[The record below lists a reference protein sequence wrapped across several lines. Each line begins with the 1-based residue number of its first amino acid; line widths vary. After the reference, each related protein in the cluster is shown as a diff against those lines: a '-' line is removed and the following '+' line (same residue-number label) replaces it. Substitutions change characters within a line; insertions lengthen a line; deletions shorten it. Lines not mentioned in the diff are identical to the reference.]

1 MNIRTKL
8 TLRFSIIVAT
18 ILIVFSA
25 SIYYLSAE
33 YRREEFYSRLESR
46 AITTARL
53 FISVQEVDN
62 KLLRI
67 IDRNSIHAMFQEKVL
82 VFNESNKVVYSSLDD
97 FTVGYSDSLINEIRR
112 REKVEYSQNGNE
124 FVGITYSGGDRKFV
138 VIASAYDRYGNSK
151 LNNLAHVLWAGLFVG
166 LLSTVLF
173 GVVFSRLVLAP
184 LARMNAE
191 VSGIS
196 AGNLSRRIDEGN
208 KRDEIA
214 QLAINFNK
222 MLERIESAFN
232 IQRQFVSSAS
242 HELRTPLN
250 AISSQLQLLLSQR
263 RSSEEYEKAL
273 NSLLE
278 DARALVNLTN
288 GLLNLAQFNV
298 DKQRDQFRPV
308 RVDEVLF
315 TAQQELGK
323 SRPNYHFQ
331 IEYGV
336 MPDEESQLQIKGDE
350 TLLKTAFLNLM
361 DNACKFSE
369 DHSVKIT
376 LMAKRN
382 NIEISFEDRGIGI
395 PEDDQKK
402 IFMPFFRGSNARA
415 HTQGH
420 GIGLSL
426 SHRII
431 QLHGGVIE
439 VTSTVGQGSDIKATF
454 PTK

>member
-53 FISVQEVDN
+53 FVSLQEVDN

-67 IDRNSIHAMFQEKVL
+67 IDRNSIHTMFQEKVL
-82 VFNESNKVVYSSLDD
+82 VFNELNKVVYSSLDD
-97 FTVGYSDSLINEIRR
+97 FTVDYSDSLINEVKR
-112 REKVEYSQNGNE
+112 REKVEYSKNGNE
-124 FVGITYSGGDRKFV
+124 FVGITYSAGDRKFV

-173 GVVFSRLVLAP
+173 GVVFSKLVLTP

-222 MLERIESAFN
+222 MLERIEAAFN

-263 RSSEEYEKAL
+263 RSPEEYEKAL

-288 GLLNLAQFNV
+288 GLLNLAQFNI
-298 DKQRDQFRPV
+298 DRQRDQFRPV

-315 TAQQELGK
+315 AAQQELGK

-331 IEYGV
+331 IEYGT

-369 DHSVKIT
+369 DKSVKIT
-376 LMAKRN
+376 FIARRN
-382 NIEISFEDRGIGI
+382 SIEISFEDKGIGI
-395 PEDDQKK
+395 PQEDLKK
-402 IFMPFFRGSNARA
+402 IFMPFFRGGNARA

-426 SHRII
+426 SHRIV
-431 QLHGGVIE
+431 QLHGGTIE
-439 VTSTVGQGSDIKATF
+439 IHSTVGQGSDF
-454 PTK
+454 RVNFSTK

>member
-25 SIYYLSAE
+25 SIYYLSSE
-33 YRREEFYSRLESR
+33 YRKEEFYSRLESR

-82 VFNESNKVVYSSLDD
+82 VFNESNQVVYSSLDD
-97 FTVGYSDSLINEIRR
+97 FTLDYSDSLINEIRR
-112 REKVEYSQNGNE
+112 REKVEYSQNSNE
-124 FVGITYSGGDRKFV
+124 FVGITYSAGNRKFV

-151 LNNLAHVLWAGLFVG
+151 LNNLAQVLWAGLFVG

-184 LARMNAE
+184 LARMNAD

-250 AISSQLQLLLSQR
+250 AISSQLQLLLAQR

-308 RVDEVLF
+308 RVDEILF
-315 TAQQELGK
+315 AAQQELGK

-331 IEYGV
+331 IEYGI

-382 NIEISFEDRGIGI
+382 TIEISFEDKGIGI
-395 PEDDQKK
+395 PEEDQKK
-402 IFMPFFRGSNARA
+402 IFMPFFRGSNARTHA
-415 HTQGH
+415 QGH

-431 QLHGGVIE
+431 QLHGGAIE
-439 VTSTVGQGSDIKATF
+439 ITSTVGQGSDIKAVF

>member
-1 MNIRTKL
+1 
-8 TLRFSIIVAT
+8 
-18 ILIVFSA
+18 
-25 SIYYLSAE
+25 
-33 YRREEFYSRLESR
+33 
-46 AITTARL
+46 
-53 FISVQEVDN
+53 
-62 KLLRI
+62 
-67 IDRNSIHAMFQEKVL
+67 MFQEKVL
-82 VFNESNKVVYSSLDD
+82 VFNELNRVVYSSLDD
-97 FTVGYSDSLINEIRR
+97 FTVDYSDSLINEIRR
-112 REKVEYSQNGNE
+112 REKVEYSANGNE
-124 FVGITYSGGDRKFV
+124 FVGITYSAGDRKFV

-173 GVVFSRLVLAP
+173 GIVFSKLVLAP

-208 KRDEIA
+208 KQDEIA

-273 NSLLE
+273 NSLLD

-308 RVDEVLF
+308 
-315 TAQQELGK
+315 
-323 SRPNYHFQ
+323 
-331 IEYGV
+331 
-336 MPDEESQLQIKGDE
+336 
-350 TLLKTAFLNLM
+350 
-361 DNACKFSE
+361 
-369 DHSVKIT
+369 
-376 LMAKRN
+376 
-382 NIEISFEDRGIGI
+382 IS
-395 PEDDQKK
+395 
-402 IFMPFFRGSNARA
+402 
-415 HTQGH
+415 
-420 GIGLSL
+420 
-426 SHRII
+426 
-431 QLHGGVIE
+431 
-439 VTSTVGQGSDIKATF
+439 
-454 PTK
+454 

>member
-53 FISVQEVDN
+53 FVSVQEVDN

-82 VFNESNKVVYSSLDD
+82 VFNESNKIVYSSPDD
-97 FTVGYSDSLINEIRR
+97 FTIGYSDSLINEIRR
-112 REKVEYSQNGNE
+112 REKVEYSKNGNE
-124 FVGITYSGGDRKFV
+124 FVGISYSAGSSQFV

-151 LNNLAHVLWAGLFVG
+151 LSNLARVLWTGLFVG

-173 GVVFSRLVLAP
+173 GVIFSRLVLAP

-208 KRDEIA
+208 KQDEIA

-250 AISSQLQLLLSQR
+250 AISSQLQLLLAQQR
-263 RSSEEYEKAL
+263 SPAEYEKAL

-278 DARALVNLTN
+278 DARALVSLTN
-288 GLLNLAQFNV
+288 GLLNLAQFNI
-298 DKQRDQFRPV
+298 DRQRDQFRPV

-315 TAQQELGK
+315 AAQQELGK
-323 SRPNYHFQ
+323 SRPGYHFQ
-331 IEYGV
+331 IEYGS

-361 DNACKFSE
+361 DNACKFS
-369 DHSVKIT
+369 DDKSVKIT
-376 LMAKRN
+376 FIAKLRS
-382 NIEISFEDRGIGI
+382 IEISFSDKGIGI
-395 PEDDQKK
+395 PGEDLKK
-402 IFMPFFRGSNARA
+402 IFTPFYRAGNAHA

-426 SHRII
+426 SHRIVE
-431 QLHGGVIE
+431 LHGGTIE
-439 VTSTVGQGSDIKATF
+439 IISAVGQGSDFRVCF

>member
-25 SIYYLSAE
+25 SIYYLSSE
-33 YRREEFYSRLESR
+33 YRKEEFYSRLESR

-82 VFNESNKVVYSSLDD
+82 VFNESNQVVYSSLDD
-97 FTVGYSDSLINEIRR
+97 FTLDYSDSLINEIRR
-112 REKVEYSQNGNE
+112 REKVEYSQNSNE
-124 FVGITYSGGDRKFV
+124 FVGITYSAGNRKFV

-151 LNNLAHVLWAGLFVG
+151 LNNLAQVLWAGLFVG

-184 LARMNAE
+184 LARMNAD

-250 AISSQLQLLLSQR
+250 AISSQLQLLLAQR

-308 RVDEVLF
+308 RVDEILF
-315 TAQQELGK
+315 AAQQELGK

-331 IEYGV
+331 IEYGI

-361 DNACKFSE
+361 DNACKFSG

-376 LMAKRN
+376 LMAKSN
-382 NIEISFEDRGIGI
+382 AIEISFEDKGIGI
-395 PEDDQKK
+395 PEEDQKK
-402 IFMPFFRGSNARA
+402 IFMPFFRGSNART

-431 QLHGGVIE
+431 QLHGGAIE
-439 VTSTVGQGSDIKATF
+439 ITSTVGQGSDIKAVF

>member
-25 SIYYLSAE
+25 SIYYLSSE
-33 YRREEFYSRLESR
+33 YRKEEFYSRLESR

-82 VFNESNKVVYSSLDD
+82 VFNESNQVVYSSLDD
-97 FTVGYSDSLINEIRR
+97 FTLDYSDSLINEIRR
-112 REKVEYSQNGNE
+112 REKVEYSQNSNE
-124 FVGITYSGGDRKFV
+124 FVGITYSAGNRKFV

-151 LNNLAHVLWAGLFVG
+151 LNNLAQVLWAGLFVG

-184 LARMNAE
+184 LARMNAD

-250 AISSQLQLLLSQR
+250 AISSQLQLLLAQR

-308 RVDEVLF
+308 RVDEILF
-315 TAQQELGK
+315 AAQQELGK

-331 IEYGV
+331 IEYGI

-361 DNACKFSE
+361 DNACKFSG
-369 DHSVKIT
+369 DPSVKIT
-376 LMAKRN
+376 LMAKSN
-382 NIEISFEDRGIGI
+382 AIEISFEDKGIGI
-395 PEDDQKK
+395 PEEDQKK
-402 IFMPFFRGSNARA
+402 IFMPFFRGSNARTY
-415 HTQGH
+415 TQGH

-431 QLHGGVIE
+431 QLHGGAIE
-439 VTSTVGQGSDIKATF
+439 ITSTVGQGSDIKAVF

>member
-1 MNIRTKL
+1 
-8 TLRFSIIVAT
+8 
-18 ILIVFSA
+18 
-25 SIYYLSAE
+25 
-33 YRREEFYSRLESR
+33 
-46 AITTARL
+46 
-53 FISVQEVDN
+53 
-62 KLLRI
+62 
-67 IDRNSIHAMFQEKVL
+67 MFQEKVL
-82 VFNESNKVVYSSLDD
+82 VFNELNKVVYSSLDD
-97 FTVGYSDSLINEIRR
+97 FTVDYSDSLINEVKR
-112 REKVEYSQNGNE
+112 REKVEYSKNGNE
-124 FVGITYSGGDRKFV
+124 FVGITYSAGDRKFV

-173 GVVFSRLVLAP
+173 GVVFSKLVLTP

-222 MLERIESAFN
+222 MLERIEAAFN

-263 RSSEEYEKAL
+263 RSPEEYEKAL

-288 GLLNLAQFNV
+288 GLLNLAQFNI
-298 DKQRDQFRPV
+298 DRQRDQFRPV

-315 TAQQELGK
+315 AAQQELGK

-331 IEYGV
+331 IEYGT

-369 DHSVKIT
+369 DKSVKIT
-376 LMAKRN
+376 FIARRN
-382 NIEISFEDRGIGI
+382 SIEISFEDKGIGI
-395 PEDDQKK
+395 PQEDLKK
-402 IFMPFFRGSNARA
+402 IFMPFFRGGNARA

-426 SHRII
+426 SHRIV
-431 QLHGGVIE
+431 QLHGGTIE
-439 VTSTVGQGSDIKATF
+439 IHSTVGQGSDF
-454 PTK
+454 RVNFSTK

>member
-25 SIYYLSAE
+25 SIYYLSSE
-33 YRREEFYSRLESR
+33 YRKEEFYSRLESR

-82 VFNESNKVVYSSLDD
+82 VFNESNQVVYSSLDD
-97 FTVGYSDSLINEIRR
+97 FTLDYSDSLINEIRR
-112 REKVEYSQNGNE
+112 REKVEYSQNSNE
-124 FVGITYSGGDRKFV
+124 FVGITYSAGNRKFV

-151 LNNLAHVLWAGLFVG
+151 LNNLAQVLWAGLFVG

-184 LARMNAE
+184 LARMNAD

-250 AISSQLQLLLSQR
+250 AISSQLQLLLAQR

-308 RVDEVLF
+308 RVDEILF
-315 TAQQELGK
+315 AAQQELGK

-331 IEYGV
+331 IEYGI

-382 NIEISFEDRGIGI
+382 TIEISFEDKGIGI
-395 PEDDQKK
+395 PEEDQKK
-402 IFMPFFRGSNARA
+402 IFMPFFRGSNART

-431 QLHGGVIE
+431 QLHGGAIE
-439 VTSTVGQGSDIKATF
+439 ITSTVGQGSDIKAVF

>member
-82 VFNESNKVVYSSLDD
+82 VFNESNQVVYSSLDD
-97 FTVGYSDSLINEIRR
+97 FTLDYSDSLINEIRR
-112 REKVEYSQNGNE
+112 REKVEYSQNSNE
-124 FVGITYSGGDRKFV
+124 FVGITYSAGNRKFV

-151 LNNLAHVLWAGLFVG
+151 LNNLAQVLWAGLFVG

-184 LARMNAE
+184 LARMNAD

-250 AISSQLQLLLSQR
+250 AISSQLQLLLAQR

-308 RVDEVLF
+308 RVDEILF
-315 TAQQELGK
+315 AAQQELGK

-331 IEYGV
+331 IEYGI

-382 NIEISFEDRGIGI
+382 TIEISFEDKGIGI
-395 PEDDQKK
+395 PEEDQKK
-402 IFMPFFRGSNARA
+402 IFMPFFRGSNART

-431 QLHGGVIE
+431 QLHGGAIE
-439 VTSTVGQGSDIKATF
+439 ITSTVGQGSDIKAVF

>member
-124 FVGITYSGGDRKFV
+124 FVGITYSGDDRKFV

-250 AISSQLQLLLSQR
+250 AISSQLQLLLAQR

-323 SRPNYHFQ
+323 SRPHYHFQ

-382 NIEISFEDRGIGI
+382 TIEISFEDRGIGI
-395 PEDDQKK
+395 PEEDQKK
-402 IFMPFFRGSNARA
+402 IFMPFFRGSNARTHA
-415 HTQGH
+415 QGH

-431 QLHGGVIE
+431 QLHGGAIE

>member
-25 SIYYLSAE
+25 SIYYLSSE
-33 YRREEFYSRLESR
+33 YRKEEFYSRLESR

-82 VFNESNKVVYSSLDD
+82 VFNESNQVVYSSLDD
-97 FTVGYSDSLINEIRR
+97 FTLDYSDSLINEIRS
-112 REKVEYSQNGNE
+112 REKVEYSQNSNE
-124 FVGITYSGGDRKFV
+124 FVGITYSAGNRKFV

-151 LNNLAHVLWAGLFVG
+151 LNNLAQVLWAGLFVG

-184 LARMNAE
+184 LARMNAD

-250 AISSQLQLLLSQR
+250 AISSQLQLLLAQR

-308 RVDEVLF
+308 RVDEILF
-315 TAQQELGK
+315 AAQQELGK

-331 IEYGV
+331 IEYGI

-382 NIEISFEDRGIGI
+382 TIEISFEDKGIGI
-395 PEDDQKK
+395 PEEDQKK
-402 IFMPFFRGSNARA
+402 IFMPFFRGSNART

-431 QLHGGVIE
+431 QLHGGAIE
-439 VTSTVGQGSDIKATF
+439 ITSTVGQGSDIKAVF

>member
-25 SIYYLSAE
+25 SIYFLSAE

-82 VFNESNKVVYSSLDD
+82 VFNESNQVVYSSLDD

-124 FVGITYSGGDRKFV
+124 FVGITYSGGNRKFV

-151 LNNLAHVLWAGLFVG
+151 LNNLANVLWAGLFVG
-166 LLSTVLF
+166 LLITVLF
-173 GVVFSRLVLAP
+173 GVVFSQLVLAP

-250 AISSQLQLLLSQR
+250 AISSQLQLLLAQR

-323 SRPNYHFQ
+323 SRSNYHFQ

-336 MPDEESQLQIKGDE
+336 MPDEESELQIKGDE

-361 DNACKFSE
+361 DNACKFSG
-369 DHSVKIT
+369 DYSVKIT
-376 LMAKRN
+376 LMAKYN
-382 NIEISFEDRGIGI
+382 AIEISFEDNGIGI
-395 PEDDQKK
+395 PEEDQKK
-402 IFMPFFRGSNARA
+402 IFMPFYRGSNART

-431 QLHGGVIE
+431 QLHGGAIE
-439 VTSTVGQGSDIKATF
+439 IHSTVGQGSKIKAIF

>member
-18 ILIVFSA
+18 ILITFSA

-33 YRREEFYSRLESR
+33 YRKEEFYSRLESR

-53 FISVQEVDN
+53 FVSVQEVDN

-82 VFNESNKVVYSSLDD
+82 VFNESNQVVYSSLDD
-97 FTVGYSDSLINEIRR
+97 FTVDYSDSLINQIRGR
-112 REKVEYSQNGNE
+112 KKVEYSKDGNE
-124 FVGITYSGGDRKFV
+124 FVGIAYSAGNKEFV
-138 VIASAYDRYGNSK
+138 VVASAYDRYGNSK
-151 LNNLAHVLWAGLFVG
+151 LNNLAHVLWAGLIVG

-173 GVVFSRLVLAP
+173 GVVFSRLVLYP

-196 AGNLSRRIDEGN
+196 AGSLSRRIDEGN

-263 RSSEEYEKAL
+263 RTSEEYEKAL
-273 NSLLE
+273 NSLLD

-288 GLLNLAQFNV
+288 GLLNLAQFNI
-298 DKQRDQFRPV
+298 DRQRDQFRPV
-308 RVDEVLF
+308 RVDEILF
-315 TAQQELGK
+315 AAQQELGK

-331 IEYGV
+331 IEYGI

-376 LMAKRN
+376 FIAKYN
-382 NIEISFEDRGIGI
+382 SIEIIFQDKGIGI
-395 PEDDQKK
+395 SEEDQKK
-402 IFMPFFRGSNARA
+402 IFMPFFRGSNARN
-415 HTQGH
+415 HIQGH
-420 GIGLSL
+420 GIGLAL
-426 SHRII
+426 SHRIV
-431 QLHGGVIE
+431 QLHGGDIYIH
-439 VTSTVGQGSDIKATF
+439 SIVGEGSDIRVIF
-454 PTK
+454 STK

>member
-53 FISVQEVDN
+53 FVSVQEVDN

-82 VFNESNKVVYSSLDD
+82 VFNETNQVVYSSLDD
-97 FTVGYSDSLINEIRR
+97 FTVDYSDSLINEIRSR
-112 REKVEYSQNGNE
+112 NKVEYSKNGNE
-124 FVGITYSGGDRKFV
+124 FVGLTYSAGTREFV

-151 LNNLAHVLWAGLFVG
+151 LNNLSHVLWAGLIVG
-166 LLSTVLF
+166 LLSSVFF

-222 MLERIESAFN
+222 MLGRIESAFN

-263 RSSEEYEKAL
+263 RTTEEYEKSL
-273 NSLLE
+273 HSLLD
-278 DARALVNLTN
+278 DARALV
-288 GLLNLAQFNV
+288 
-298 DKQRDQFRPV
+298 
-308 RVDEVLF
+308 
-315 TAQQELGK
+315 
-323 SRPNYHFQ
+323 
-331 IEYGV
+331 
-336 MPDEESQLQIKGDE
+336 
-350 TLLKTAFLNLM
+350 
-361 DNACKFSE
+361 
-369 DHSVKIT
+369 
-376 LMAKRN
+376 
-382 NIEISFEDRGIGI
+382 
-395 PEDDQKK
+395 
-402 IFMPFFRGSNARA
+402 
-415 HTQGH
+415 
-420 GIGLSL
+420 SL
-426 SHRII
+426 
-431 QLHGGVIE
+431 
-439 VTSTVGQGSDIKATF
+439 
-454 PTK
+454 

>member
-25 SIYYLSAE
+25 SIYFLSAE

-82 VFNESNKVVYSSLDD
+82 VFNESNQVVYSSLDD

-173 GVVFSRLVLAP
+173 GMVFSRLVLAP

-250 AISSQLQLLLSQR
+250 AISSQLQLLLAQR

-315 TAQQELGK
+315 SAQQELGK

-382 NIEISFEDRGIGI
+382 TIEISFEDKGIGI
-395 PEDDQKK
+395 PEEDQKK
-402 IFMPFFRGSNARA
+402 IFMPFFRGSNARTHA
-415 HTQGH
+415 QGH

-431 QLHGGVIE
+431 QLHGGAIE
-439 VTSTVGQGSDIKATF
+439 LTSTVGLGSDIKVTF

>member
-53 FISVQEVDN
+53 FVSVQEVDN

-82 VFNESNKVVYSSLDD
+82 VFNELNRIVYSSPDD
-97 FTVGYSDSLINEIRR
+97 FTIGYSDSLINEIRR
-112 REKVEYSQNGNE
+112 REKVEYSKNGSE
-124 FVGITYSGGDRKFV
+124 FVGITYSAGSSQFV

-151 LNNLAHVLWAGLFVG
+151 LSNLARVLWTGLFVG

-208 KRDEIA
+208 KQDEIA

-250 AISSQLQLLLSQR
+250 AISSQLQLLLAQR
-263 RSSEEYEKAL
+263 RSPEEYEKAL

-278 DARALVNLTN
+278 DARALVSLTN
-288 GLLNLAQFNV
+288 GLLNLAQFNI
-298 DKQRDQFRPV
+298 DRQRDQFRPV
-308 RVDEVLF
+308 RADEVLF
-315 TAQQELGK
+315 AAQQELGK
-323 SRPNYHFQ
+323 SRPGYHFQ
-331 IEYGV
+331 IEYGS

-350 TLLKTAFLNLM
+350 MLLKTAFLNLM
-361 DNACKFSE
+361 DNACKFS
-369 DHSVKIT
+369 DDKSVKIT
-376 LMAKRN
+376 FIAKLRS
-382 NIEISFEDRGIGI
+382 IEISFEDKGIGI
-395 PEDDQKK
+395 PGEDLKK
-402 IFMPFFRGSNARA
+402 IFMPFYRAGNARA

-426 SHRII
+426 SHRIVE
-431 QLHGGVIE
+431 LHGGTIE
-439 VTSTVGQGSDIKATF
+439 IHSVVGQGSDFRVIF

>member
-18 ILIVFSA
+18 ILVVFSA

-53 FISVQEVDN
+53 FVSVQEVDN

-82 VFNESNKVVYSSLDD
+82 VFNELNKVVYSSLDD
-97 FTVGYSDSLINEIRR
+97 FTVDYSDSLINEVKR
-112 REKVEYSQNGNE
+112 REKVEYSKNGNE
-124 FVGITYSGGDRKFV
+124 FVGITYSAGDRKFV

-173 GVVFSRLVLAP
+173 GVVFSKLVLTP

-222 MLERIESAFN
+222 MLERIEAAFN

-263 RSSEEYEKAL
+263 RSPEEYEKAL

-288 GLLNLAQFNV
+288 GLLNLAQFNI
-298 DKQRDQFRPV
+298 DRQRDQFRPV

-331 IEYGV
+331 IEYGT
-336 MPDEESQLQIKGDE
+336 MPDEESKLQIKGDE

-369 DHSVKIT
+369 DKSVKIT
-376 LMAKRN
+376 FIARRN
-382 NIEISFEDRGIGI
+382 SIEISFEDKGIGI
-395 PEDDQKK
+395 PQEDQKK
-402 IFMPFFRGSNARA
+402 IFMPFFRGGNARA

-426 SHRII
+426 SHRIV
-431 QLHGGVIE
+431 QLHGGTIE
-439 VTSTVGQGSDIKATF
+439 IHSTVGQGSDF
-454 PTK
+454 RVNFSTK

>member
-8 TLRFSIIVAT
+8 TLRFTVIVAT
-18 ILIVFSA
+18 ILITFSA

-33 YRREEFYSRLESR
+33 YRREEFFSRLESR
-46 AITTARL
+46 AVTTARL
-53 FISVQEVDN
+53 FVSVKEVDD

-67 IDRNSIHAMFQEKVL
+67 IDRNSVPAMYNEKVL
-82 VFNESNKVVYSSLDD
+82 VFNASNQVVYSNLDNY
-97 FTVGYSDSLINEIRR
+97 TVNYSDSVINLV
-112 REKVEYSQNGNE
+112 RERNKIEYSGPDQE
-124 FVGITYSGGDRKFV
+124 FVGIAYKTENTEV
-138 VIASAYDRYGNSK
+138 VAIASAYDIYGNSK
-151 LNNLAHVLWAGLFVG
+151 LNNLAHVLWAGLLVG

-173 GVVFSRLVLAP
+173 GIVFSRLVLYP

-208 KRDEIA
+208 KQDEIA
-214 QLAINFNK
+214 QLALNFNK

-250 AISSQLQLLLSQR
+250 AISSQLQLLLAQR
-263 RSSEEYEKAL
+263 RSPEEYENAL
-273 NSLLE
+273 NSLLD
-278 DARALVNLTN
+278 DAKALVNLTN
-288 GLLNLAQFNV
+288 GLLNLAQFNI
-298 DKQRDQFRPV
+298 DRQRDQFKPV

-315 TAQQELGK
+315 AAQQELGK

-331 IEYGV
+331 IEYGI

-361 DNACKFSE
+361 DNACKFS
-369 DHSVKIT
+369 DDQAVKIT
-376 LMAKRN
+376 FIAKRN
-382 NIEISFEDRGIGI
+382 SIEISFEDKGIGI
-395 PEDDQKK
+395 PEEDLKK
-402 IFMPFFRGSNARA
+402 IFMPFFRGGNARA

-431 QLHGGVIE
+431 QLHGGTIKIH
-439 VTSTVGQGSDIKATF
+439 STVGQGSDF
-454 PTK
+454 RVSFSTK